1 MNPYKKLAGLL
12 DERMSGHA
20 ASAVSGL
27 SAELGTIT
35 AGGLKLDR
43 FKHEIADYYVADW
56 MAKLYFPAFTLSG
69 TVIGLQSGGGGQ
81 VSGQGAFSFTESE
94 VEDVRLALKQGLKP
108 GDRVLAIPIED
119 GNDAVI
125 LCKVV
130 KGDA

>member
-1 MNPYKKLAGLL
+1 MNPYKKLASLL
-12 DERMSGHA
+12 DDRMSGHA

-27 SAELGTIT
+27 PAELGTMT

-56 MAKLYFPAFTLSG
+56 MAKLHLPNFALTG
-69 TVIGLQSGGGGQ
+69 TVSGLSSGG
-81 VSGQGAFSFTESE
+81 VPVAGQGTFAFTESG
-94 VEDVRLALKQGLKP
+94 VEDVRMEFQHGLKP
-108 GDRVLAIPIED
+108 GDRVLAIPIDD

-130 KGDA
+130 K